1 MVACG
6 VCRTISSTLAH
17 GLCSNREVWEVTLRQ
32 GRAKLAAG
40 SGMSS
45 CILLLGLYF
54 SQVIMVDTRHLW
66 PEVGNAAVIANLTVI
81 CLSPGQFNSQMAYK
95 VDRGQVSWPNPQRLR
110 PLISATMTIITLLD

>member
-1 MVACG
+1 MVAIG
-6 VCRTISSTLAH
+6 TGTISSTLAH
-17 GLCSNREVWEVTLRQ
+17 GLCSNRQVWEVTLHLEP
-32 GRAKLAAG
+32 AKQVAG

-54 SQVIMVDTRHLW
+54 SQLTGVDTRHLW

-95 VDRGQVSWPNPQRLR
+95 VDRGQVSLPNPQRLR
-110 PLISATMTIITLLD
+110 PLISATITIVTLLD